1 MSDTEFITDVSE
13 SDFELTVIARSH
25 ELPVIVDFWAAWC
38 GPCQVISPLLEKL
51 AVEGKGAFILARLNA
66 DENPAISS
74 QYNVRGLPTIK
85 AFRDGAVVNEF
96 TGALPEPKVRDFI
109 RKVAPSEADRA
120 LEQARSLLATR
131 HWPQAE
137 TAFRQTFDDQ
147 PDNAPAALGLVKAL
161 LAQGKGCEATDLL
174 ENFPGG
180 IEIVTA
186 EKLKPLANLLCEVE
200 PTDPPIADTDLDAMF
215 YQAGRLL
222 ARGQWEA
229 GLDGLLETLRRNK
242 KYRKGEP
249 RLIMLGMFEIL
260 GEDDPRTREYRQE
273 LASVLF

>member
-1 MSDTEFITDVSE
+1 MSDTEFITDVTE

-25 ELPVIVDFWAAWC
+25 QIPVVVDFWAEWC
-38 GPCQVISPLLEKL
+38 GPCRIISPLLEKL
-51 AVEGKGAFILARLNA
+51 AVEGKGAFLLARL
-66 DENPAISS
+66 DVDDNPVISS
-74 QYNVRGLPTIK
+74 QYNVRNLPNIK
-85 AFRDGAVVNEF
+85 AFRDGVVVDEF
-96 TGALPEPKVRDFI
+96 SGALPEPKVREFI

-120 LEQARSLLATR
+120 LAKAHSLLATR
-131 HWPQAE
+131 HWSQAE
-137 TAFRQTFDDQ
+137 EAFRQAFEDQ
-147 PDNAPAALGLVKAL
+147 PKDGSVALGFVKAL
-161 LAQGKGCEATDLL
+161 LAQGKGCEAVDLL

-180 IEIVTA
+180 MEIATA

-200 PTDPPIADTDLDAMF
+200 PTDPPIAESDLDAMF

-229 GLDGLLETLRRNK
+229 GMDGLLELLRRAK

-249 RLIMLGMFEIL
+249 RLIVLGIFELL

>member
-13 SDFELTVIARSH
+13 ADFELTVIARSH
-25 ELPVIVDFWAAWC
+25 EIPVVVDFWAAWC
-38 GPCQVISPLLEKL
+38 GPCRVISPLLEKL
-51 AVEGKGAFILARLNA
+51 AVEGKGAFMLAKLDV
-66 DENPAISS
+66 DENPVISS
-74 QYNVRGLPTIK
+74 QYNVRNLPNIK
-85 AFRDGAVVNEF
+85 AFRDGAVVDEF

-120 LEQARSLLATR
+120 LEKAHSLLATR

-137 TAFRQTFDDQ
+137 AAFRQTFDDQ
-147 PDNAPAALGLVKAL
+147 PDNAAAALGLVKAL
-161 LAQGKGCEATDLL
+161 LAQGKGCESVDLL

-180 IEIVTA
+180 IEIATA

-200 PTDPPIADTDLDAMF
+200 PSDPPIADSDLDAMF

-229 GLDGLLETLRRNK
+229 GMDGLLETLRRDK

-249 RLIMLGMFEIL
+249 RLIMLGMFELL
-260 GEDDPRTREYRQE
+260 GEDDPRTRDYRQE